1 MRMIRLLIEYDGT
14 DYHGWQS
21 QREGGTVQDILRY
34 AIRGICGESVRL
46 TGASRTDA
54 GVHALGQVA
63 SFDITSS
70 MSPDTFKRALNATLP
85 HDIRILAA
93 DEAAPSFH
101 PRRTALSKSYFYVI
115 SISRT
120 PSAFLGRYCWTIP
133 YPLDLAA
140 MQLAA
145 EALVG
150 EYDFSAFMGAG
161 CSSRHQVRTI
171 SSLEVMRL
179 PEMSFMTA
187 SVPGDYIR
195 IRIEANAFLRHMV
208 RNIVGTLVEIGKG
221 KMGPAAMK
229 HILDCRDRT
238 QAGPTAP
245 AQGLFLEHITY

>member
-1 MRMIRLLIEYDGT
+1 MRTIRLLIEYDGT

-21 QREGGTVQDILRY
+21 QREGGTIQDILED

-63 SFDITSS
+63 VFGTDSAH
-70 MSPDTFKRALNATLP
+70 SPDVFQRALNATLP

-93 DEAAPSFH
+93 DESAPSFH
-101 PRRTALSKSYFYVI
+101 PRHAALSKSYFYII

-150 EYDFSAFMGAG
+150 EHDFSAFMGAG

-171 SSLEVMRL
+171 SSLEVMPLR
-179 PEMSFMTA
+179 EISFMTV
-187 SVPGDYIR
+187 SLPGDFIK

-221 KMGPAAMK
+221 RMEAGMMQTLLAG
-229 HILDCRDRT
+229 RDRT
-238 QAGPTAP
+238 KAGPTAP
-245 AQGLFLEHITY
+245 AQGLFLEQVIY